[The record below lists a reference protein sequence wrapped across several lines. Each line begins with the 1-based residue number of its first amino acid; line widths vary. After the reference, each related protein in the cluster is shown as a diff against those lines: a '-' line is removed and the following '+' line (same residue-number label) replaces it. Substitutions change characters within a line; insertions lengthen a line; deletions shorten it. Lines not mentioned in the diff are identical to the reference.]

1 MARVYALLLLV
12 VLAACLGACASVAVD
27 ELKRHRE
34 AKARAAA
41 EAEAR
46 KQT

>member
-12 VLAACLGACASVAVD
+12 VLAACLGACASVAVE
-27 ELKRHRE
+27 ELRKHR
-34 AKARAAA
+34 AAQARAAA

-46 KQT
+46 KAT